1 MRTPEVTA
9 TPLAPMT
16 PLVLDTRMTQSPATF
31 LSGNTHIDAMPMY
44 PQTQCLRYQNFDIP
58 ELNPKEIKTDLVSY
72 LVFKKVCLM

>member
-31 LSGNTHIDAMPMY
+31 LSSKTHIEVMLMS
-44 PQTQCLRYQNFDIP
+44 QIECSRYQNFDIP